1 MLIYIVRH
9 GLTEWNKLKKLQGIA
24 DVPLAEEGILLA
36 EKTGEALRGVK
47 FDICFTSPLSRA
59 RQTAECVLGKR
70 DVPIIPDKRIQ
81 EMSFG
86 EFEGLCCREEG
97 WNIPDPGF
105 RNFFNAPEV
114 YQPPKGGESFE
125 EVRARLNNFL
135 EELYQKE
142 DLQDKNVLLSTH
154 GAALCGIL
162 SLMKGLPISG
172 YWQQGVHKNC
182 AVSIAEVKDG
192 KIEILQENVTYYQE
206 SVQDW

>member
-81 EMSFG
+81 EINFG
-86 EFEGLCCREEG
+86 VLEGDQVRDAAGNYIDPQIETFFRDPVNFKRPENGEDIFDEKTSDPALADKTILVASHGCAVRALLQ
-97 WNIPDPGF
+97 NVDPDPK
-105 RNFFNAPEV
+105 NFWRGCVPPNCCVNLVEV
-114 YQPPKGGESFE
+114 KNGKTT
-125 EVRARLNNFL
+125 LL
-135 EELYQKE
+135 EE
-142 DLQDKNVLLSTH
+142 DKVY
-154 GAALCGIL
+154 A
-162 SLMKGLPISG
+162 
-172 YWQQGVHKNC
+172 
-182 AVSIAEVKDG
+182 
-192 KIEILQENVTYYQE
+192 
-206 SVQDW
+206 

>member
-81 EMSFG
+81 EINFG
-86 EFEGLCCREEG
+86 VLEGDQVRDAAGNYIDPQIETFFRDPVNFKRPENGEDIFDVIARTKDFWDEKTSDPALADKTD
-97 WNIPDPGF
+97 PDPK
-105 RNFFNAPEV
+105 NFWRGCVPPNCCVNLVEV
-114 YQPPKGGESFE
+114 KNGKTT
-125 EVRARLNNFL
+125 LL
-135 EELYQKE
+135 EE
-142 DLQDKNVLLSTH
+142 DKVY
-154 GAALCGIL
+154 A
-162 SLMKGLPISG
+162 
-172 YWQQGVHKNC
+172 
-182 AVSIAEVKDG
+182 
-192 KIEILQENVTYYQE
+192 
-206 SVQDW
+206 

>member
-1 MLIYIVRH
+1 MNAPLQCE
-9 GLTEWNKLKKLQGIA
+9 GLFFLVGQMCIR
-24 DVPLAEEGILLA
+24 D
-36 EKTGEALRGVK
+36 
-47 FDICFTSPLSRA
+47 S
-59 RQTAECVLGKR
+59 VLGDR
-70 DVPIIPDKRIQ
+70 EVPIVPDKRIQ

-154 GAALCGIL
+154 GVACLLYTSCIFKCLCLFNASHDPQALLPNLFFWKCL
-162 SLMKGLPISG
+162 SHFQNFCPNFQMCIRDRTMP
-172 YWQQGVHKNC
+172 
-182 AVSIAEVKDG
+182 
-192 KIEILQENVTYYQE
+192 
-206 SVQDW
+206 VQRDLAQSSTG